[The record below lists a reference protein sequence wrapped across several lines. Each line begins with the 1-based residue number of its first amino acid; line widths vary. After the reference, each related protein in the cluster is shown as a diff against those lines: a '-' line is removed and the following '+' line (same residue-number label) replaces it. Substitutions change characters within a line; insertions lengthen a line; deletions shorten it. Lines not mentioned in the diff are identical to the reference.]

1 MLLMRPAD
9 GEERGVEQAYSHV
22 PLLDVSSGSLKTQ
35 SLPRV
40 LDQEPPSCV
49 RAQWSQ
55 KDLHPAGMP
64 PSFLPPCPYPM
75 LFSEAAIF
83 QVATHLFIFETSK
96 CVEIQISAFGFS
108 KERKI
113 LLCEVVPQDK

>member
-1 MLLMRPAD
+1 
-9 GEERGVEQAYSHV
+9 
-22 PLLDVSSGSLKTQ
+22 
-35 SLPRV
+35 
-40 LDQEPPSCV
+40 
-49 RAQWSQ
+49 
-55 KDLHPAGMP
+55 
-64 PSFLPPCPYPM
+64 M

-113 LLCEVVPQDK
+113 LLCEVVQDKENSLLCYALIVESHFSNVLSY